1 MGEMKT
7 VFTINDN
14 REVARNTWRMELVC
28 GRRPEMRAGQFVD
41 IAVDGF
47 FLRRPVSVCDL
58 TDDGLV
64 LYYRLA
70 GAGTAEMSRMR
81 AGDRLELLTGL
92 GNGFNT
98 GACRSSALLL
108 GGLLGGGI
116 GSAPLLLLCRE
127 LVRLGRKVTVILGFN
142 TADEIVLLDEFR
154 SLGAVTAVAT
164 LDGSRGTKG
173 FVTDV
178 LKDRAPEYD
187 RFYCCGPLP
196 MMRAV
201 CTTLPGPG
209 EASLEERMGCGAG
222 FCYGCSRLMK
232 DGARR
237 ICKDGPVFDKEDILW

>member
-81 AGDRLELLTGL
+81 AGDKLELLTGL

-98 GACRSSALLL
+98 GACRSSAL
-108 GGLLGGGI
+108 LLGGGI

-187 RFYCCGPLP
+187 SFYCCGPLP

-237 ICKDGPVFDKEDILW
+237 ICKDGPVFDKEDIIW

>member
-1 MGEMKT
+1 MEKYKVT
-7 VFTINDN
+7 RVCVNPQTFND
-14 REVARNTWRMELVC
+14 ET
-28 GRRPEMRAGQFVD
+28 
-41 IAVDGF
+41 
-47 FLRRPVSVCDL
+47 
-58 TDDGLV
+58 
-64 LYYRLA
+64 
-70 GAGTAEMSRMR
+70 
-81 AGDRLELLTGL
+81 
-92 GNGFNT
+92 
-98 GACRSSALLL
+98 
-108 GGLLGGGI
+108 
-116 GSAPLLLLCRE
+116 

-237 ICKDGPVFDKEDILW
+237 ICKDGPVFEKEDILW